1 MNTYGLKKLT
11 PNPSNPRVLRDD
23 QYKKLLA
30 SIKRDPEFLS
40 KRPIVHAEGV
50 ILGGN
55 MRYQA
60 LMEATK
66 DPEFRAAIGT
76 KKAGE
81 VPEGWV
87 LDASEFS
94 EEQRRRFVIVDNAP
108 DGMSGEWD
116 WDVLANEWGDI
127 DLGDLGMDVP
137 EWEDENAPDPKDAG
151 ARINRAE
158 ELNET
163 WQVKAGDLW
172 QIGEHRLLC
181 GDSTKPEDVA
191 RLMGGEM
198 ADEMITDPPY
208 GVSYVGGTKDKLKL
222 QNDNINEG
230 ALRELVCNAFNN
242 AQEICRGGA
251 YWYSTVPARPLH
263 LIFAEDWNRR
273 GVLRQTLVWVKNT
286 MVLGHG
292 EYHYQHEPI
301 LFGWINGKRH
311 KNSDRTRTSV
321 WYCNKPNCSIEH
333 PTMKPVELWTR
344 AIIDGSRAY
353 ELVYDPFLGSGT
365 TMVAAQNL
373 NRKCYGIEI
382 DPNYCAVILQRMSDT
397 FSGIN
402 IAHAPQNP
410 L

>member
-181 GDSTKPEDVA
+181 GDSTKPEDV
-191 RLMGGEM
+191 
-198 ADEMITDPPY
+198 
-208 GVSYVGGTKDKLKL
+208 S
-222 QNDNINEG
+222 
-230 ALRELVCNAFNN
+230 
-242 AQEICRGGA
+242 
-251 YWYSTVPARPLH
+251 RP
-263 LIFAEDWNRR
+263 
-273 GVLRQTLVWVKNT
+273 
-286 MVLGHG
+286 
-292 EYHYQHEPI
+292 
-301 LFGWINGKRH
+301 
-311 KNSDRTRTSV
+311 
-321 WYCNKPNCSIEH
+321 
-333 PTMKPVELWTR
+333 
-344 AIIDGSRAY
+344 DGR
-353 ELVYDPFLGSGT
+353 
-365 TMVAAQNL
+365 
-373 NRKCYGIEI
+373 
-382 DPNYCAVILQRMSDT
+382 
-397 FSGIN
+397 
-402 IAHAPQNP
+402 
-410 L
+410 